1 MNEVTITEARL
12 DLRRLI
18 DQLAVSHQPLL
29 ITGRQNSAVLVS
41 EEDWAAIQEI
51 LFVVSVSGM
60 RKALV
65 EGSGASL
72 RAFETGADELS
83 Q

>member
-18 DQLAVSHQPLL
+18 DKLAQSHQPVL

-41 EEDWAAIQEI
+41 EEDWAAIQET
-51 LFVVSVSGM
+51 LFLMSVSGM
-60 RKALV
+60 RKALL
-65 EGSGASL
+65 EGDGASF
-72 RAFETGADELS
+72 REFDKGFD
-83 Q
+83 